1 MRKIATAFL
10 IALVCTGGLFA
21 QEPTP
26 EPKITGEVNVKPHTL
41 VRLKAENVCERA
53 GLRWR
58 VYPPA
63 GVDYATTPR
72 GVLEFVAPPGVYDVE
87 LLAIS
92 VTEGIVSIA
101 EARVKVT
108 IEGDKPT
115 PPKPPEPGPKP
126 PEPTDPLAR
135 DLAALYAADT
145 SFTKMPDALLLIEL
159 YRQAAELARSE
170 SVTSLG
176 QLSQQVADAG
186 KSLLPRGRLD
196 TIRRRIGEFVAAEL
210 GDEDKTLTEE
220 IRVKAGTT
228 YARVAAA
235 LKQMGGS

>member
-1 MRKIATAFL
+1 MMRIVLTAL
-10 IALVCTGGLFA
+10 LLLLGGFVA
-21 QEPTP
+21 AEEPT
-26 EPKITGEVNVKPHTL
+26 ITGETKVKPHTL

-63 GVDYATTPR
+63 GVDSATTPR
-72 GVLEFVAPPGVYDVE
+72 GVLEFVAPPGTYDVE

-115 PPKPPEPGPKP
+115 PPKPPEPGPTP
-126 PEPTDPLAR
+126 PVPPTPTDPLAR

-196 TIRRRIGEFVAAEL
+196 TIRRRISEFVAAEL

-220 IRVKAGTT
+220 LRVKAGTT